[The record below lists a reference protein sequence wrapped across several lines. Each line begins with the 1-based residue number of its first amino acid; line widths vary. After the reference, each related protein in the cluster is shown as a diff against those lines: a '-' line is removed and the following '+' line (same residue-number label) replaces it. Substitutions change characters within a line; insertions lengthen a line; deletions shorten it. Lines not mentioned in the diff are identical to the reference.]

1 MPHTSDVANVLTI
14 VLAANVEGRA
24 GTENH
29 ILFALSFF
37 IFCVGFCLREENSS
51 LTGFLAFCSHISAA
65 GLTNR
70 KFQSGKQAKKLA
82 EKMSIQREFQ
92 RQQQQLQEQ
101 QARSEGPLAPGS
113 SASGSVGRGD
123 KSGGNSNVGEAGTTV
138 ELLQEYRERRG
149 VSLMDQHL
157 AKKAKIAP
165 TELGNGE
172 RKAFDRERDLLSH
185 GRMDSQKVASLVK
198 GAKELDDRFDKA
210 AVQKSFL

>member
-1 MPHTSDVANVLTI
+1 VCKRNLQSN
-14 VLAANVEGRA
+14 G
-24 GTENH
+24 
-29 ILFALSFF
+29 LSAVFF
-37 IFCVGFCLREENSS
+37 C
-51 LTGFLAFCSHISAA
+51 HSAA

-113 SASGSVGRGD
+113 SASGVVGRGD
-123 KSGGNSNVGEAGTTV
+123 KSGGSNNVGEAGTTE

-165 TELGNGE
+165 TELGTGE

>member
-1 MPHTSDVANVLTI
+1 
-14 VLAANVEGRA
+14 
-24 GTENH
+24 
-29 ILFALSFF
+29 
-37 IFCVGFCLREENSS
+37 
-51 LTGFLAFCSHISAA
+51 LAFLLPVFYLSAA

-113 SASGSVGRGD
+113 SAGAAAGVGRGD
-123 KSGGNSNVGEAGTTV
+123 KRSGGKAGEAGTTE

-157 AKKAKIAP
+157 AKKAKVAP
-165 TELGNGE
+165 IELGNGE